1 MSIPPQPPS
10 SPGPY
15 SQPGGYG
22 YPGQPG
28 QPGQPGP
35 YVGGPQPGWYAPQP
49 QKTNALAIVAF
60 VMSLACAL
68 PLVPLILGII
78 ALSQIRTRGEKGKGL
93 AVAAIVIHGVTIAF
107 YGIFVVLGL
116 TGALD
121 DTPPKRDSSGEVTE
135 PVSGGVND
143 VREGDCFNTTD
154 DLKDYHDKDGGQAA
168 LSVRIVPC
176 DQPHKG
182 ETFAVVKLDDG
193 AYPGTEKIVAIA
205 EEKCG
210 GPAFTAYVGAEVNPP
225 GKLEIYYY
233 YPQASTWI
241 RGDREISC
249 FVGDPNGPTTGSIR
263 VTGS

>member
-116 TGALD
+116 SGALD

-182 ETFAVVKLDDG
+182 ETYAVVKLDDG
-193 AYPGTEKIVAIA
+193 AYPGTEKVTAIA
-205 EEKCG
+205 EEKCA
-210 GPAFTAYVGAEVNPP
+210 GPALTTYVGANAKLSE
-225 GKLEIYYY
+225 KLEMYYY

-249 FVGDPNGPTTGSIR
+249 FIGDPTGPTTGSVR
-263 VTGS
+263 ATGS